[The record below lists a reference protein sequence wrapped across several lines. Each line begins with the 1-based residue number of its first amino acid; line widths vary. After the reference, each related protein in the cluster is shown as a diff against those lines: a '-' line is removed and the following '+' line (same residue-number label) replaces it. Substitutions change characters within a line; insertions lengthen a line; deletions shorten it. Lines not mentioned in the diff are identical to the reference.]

1 MAAGTPKQMDL
12 LAKLVPYAERLA
24 ALGDGAIPF
33 DTVIERI
40 TGPTEVVIAGR
51 PTLMCGS
58 NNYLGLSF
66 HPSVISAARAA
77 LEHDG
82 AGTTGSR
89 AANGTFA
96 AHRRL
101 EETFADLY
109 GKRRALV
116 FTTGYQ
122 ANLGTISGLCG
133 PEDAV
138 VVDMESHA
146 SIYDGAKLSQAQ
158 IFTFRH
164 NSASDLVRKLSRLP
178 DPRRALVVVEGLYS
192 ISGDVAPLREIV
204 AACKAAGAYLLVDEA
219 HSFGVYGRKGLG
231 CAEGQGVLADVD
243 FVTGTFSKTLAGI
256 GGYCVSNHDALRM
269 LHFVTKPYVFT
280 ASGSPANIAG
290 VQAALDIMRGDPELR
305 ERLWASVRRVRAGL
319 LRLGFKIGPTES
331 PIVPIEIGT
340 PERAVAMWRG
350 LLASGLY
357 ANIVLP
363 PACRA
368 DGCLVRTSY
377 SAAHTPEQIDR
388 ALAIFEQVG
397 RALSVIEPLHEAS
410 PH

>member
-1 MAAGTPKQMDL
+1 MDL
-12 LAKLVPYAERLA
+12 FDKLAPFSERLA
-24 ALGDGAIPF
+24 ALGGGPIPF
-33 DTVIERI
+33 DTVIEHI
-40 TGPTEVVIAGR
+40 TSPTEVIIGGR
-51 PTLMCGS
+51 QTLMCGS

-66 HPSVISAARAA
+66 HPSVIAAARQA

-122 ANLGTISGLCG
+122 ANLGMISGLCAG
-133 PEDAV
+133 GDSV

-164 NSASDLVRKLSRLP
+164 NSPQDLARKLSRLET
-178 DPRRALVVVEGLYS
+178 PRRALVVVEGLYS

-204 AACKAAGAYLLVDEA
+204 DVCKTAGAYLLVDEA

-231 CAEGQGVLADVD
+231 CAEDQGVLDEVD
-243 FVTGTFSKTLAGI
+243 FITGTFSKTLAGI
-256 GGYCVSNHDALRM
+256 GGYCVSNHDALKL

-290 VQAALDIMRGDPELR
+290 VQAAIDVMRGDTTFR
-305 ERLWASVRRVRAGL
+305 ERLWENVRRVRAGL
-319 LRLGFKIGPTES
+319 TRLGFKIGKTES

-340 PERAVAMWRG
+340 AEYAVGMWRA
-350 LLASGLY
+350 LLESGLY

-363 PACRA
+363 PACKP

-397 RALSVIEPLHEAS
+397 RALHVIEPLHETS